1 MPTPTKG
8 PRLGGSPAHQKLMLA
23 NLATSLFEHGRI
35 TTTETKAKRLRPLAE
50 KLVTFAKRGDLH
62 ARRQVMTT
70 IRDKD
75 VVHTLFAE
83 IGPRYENRPGGYTRI
98 TKVGPRKGD
107 NAPMAIIELV
117 EALTVSQQ
125 AVGEAER
132 ARGTTFATGAGTAA
146 ASGEVTAGATP
157 VTDTEG
163 TGESTGPGGD
173 TSPAVTDGS
182 VDDESQAVVTDVFT
196 PDGERQDDG
205 DVTPEPI
212 AENAAVVDDP
222 SLSPEVAAAAAAE
235 IEAAELGD
243 AATAGRQAPGGEAA
257 PDPK

>member
-8 PRLGGSPAHQKLMLA
+8 PRLGGSPAHERLMLA

-70 IRDKD
+70 IRDKN
-75 VVHTLFAE
+75 VVHHLFAE
-83 IGPRYENRPGGYTRI
+83 IGPRFENRPGGFTRI
-98 TKVGPRKGD
+98 TKIGNRKGD
-107 NAPMAIIELV
+107 NAPMAVIELV

-132 ARGTTFATGAGTAA
+132 ARGTRFASGAGA
-146 ASGEVTAGATP
+146 ASAAGEVVADTAELAP
-157 VTDTEG
+157 KTDED
-163 TGESTGPGGD
+163 PQD
-173 TSPAVTDGS
+173 IVA
-182 VDDESQAVVTDVFT
+182 DVFEG
-196 PDGERQDDG
+196 DGDRQDDG
-205 DVTPEPI
+205 DVNPEPL
-212 AENAAVVDDP
+212 AEGGAVVDDP
-222 SLSPEVAAAAAAE
+222 ELSPELAGAAAAE
-235 IEAAELGD
+235 VNAAESGD
-243 AATAGRQAPGGEAA
+243 AATAGAEAPGGEAA